1 MGRIE
6 RIAETLFKGGQKLIK
21 KRNLPNVTNPIIA
34 EAKNA
39 EAVGVDIVSVSSKSK
54 SISAAEFDN
63 LTSKIEGLQ
72 YDWASLEEIREL
84 AKLSDG
90 TFNKEVLNLYQRI
103 TNVAKKRGT
112 FLMNPDDIIS
122 FAQAKS
128 GEFLNPKLQSKII
141 EIFENT
147 KTFGEVKA
155 IENLF
160 SGVKR
165 EDVVLKEAFAD
176 FVSEILPT
184 IKEVNRPGCFGVST
198 VELFKKFMEYSGGN
212 TENVIKKLKNMYNN
226 APIKDLNYLS
236 QGIEDSYGSVPEYIL
251 RLIDSGIIPNKKVIE
266 LYNTNPAMLDKA
278 LLGLKKFNF
287 ETTIFKEEYFVNEV
301 LHNNESLVRRYISEY
316 DGKYKFMSA
325 STDIYDSSKFVLK
338 FKDSNYNGVLL
349 QFDKKTQKLIYKQ
362 DINMTPS
369 ELDQT
374 THIRGDKN
382 ILEQSYTIREGFPV
396 LRNEVRT
403 TARDKIYMQQSSVE
417 GVADIY
423 RVTKSGKIEVL
434 SKGFRDPITGE
445 TVIKRNLKSFGGTK
459 SNYRYS
465 SGSSETYNLSYTIKD
480 KSGRELMNINRS
492 VEKIAENHFV
502 HNINGERYE
511 VITNGNFIRV
521 IDSKGRKTVLNL
533 ENLVRDGNPD
543 IISTLKSLPADDL
556 IKIKALKV
564 PRFKSINESGANVS
578 YDAYA
583 ACFDKVKAEAINLGY
598 DSQKSI
604 TVILHELGHLKGDK
618 LSKKTHDRILQVY
631 RKELEAYKQKTA
643 CADNITMDYLIENT
657 EHYLA
662 ESGYGALEEFIAD
675 VNALIKYPN
684 DACYTAERTIKFM
697 EQFPETIAEIAK
709 YL

>member
-301 LHNNESLVRRYISEY
+301 LHNNESLIRRYISEY
-316 DGKYKFMSA
+316 DGRYKFMSA

-349 QFDKKTQKLIYKQ
+349 QFDKKTQRLIYKQ
-362 DINMTPS
+362 NINTTPAKFNRVTS
-369 ELDQT
+369 VNGGNKV
-374 THIRGDKN
+374 I
-382 ILEQSYTIREGFPV
+382 EQSYLIDNGYGILKSETV
-396 LRNEVRT
+396 K
-403 TARDKIYMQQSSVE
+403 TAKDKIYMQQSSVE
-417 GVADIY
+417 GAMDIY
-423 RVTKSGKIEVL
+423 RVGKSGKIEVL
-434 SKGFRDPITGE
+434 SKAFRDPITGE
-445 TVIKRNLKSFGGTK
+445 TVVKRNLKSNGGTK
-459 SNYRYS
+459 SDYRYAS
-465 SGSSETYNLSYTIKD
+465 ATSETYNLSYRIKD
-480 KSGRELMNINRS
+480 KAGNELMNISRS
-492 VEKIAENHFV
+492 VEKLGENHFI
-502 HNINGERYE
+502 HNINGEKYE
-511 VITNGNFIRV
+511 VITNGNFIRI
-521 IDSKGRKTVLNL
+521 IDNKGKKTVLNL
-533 ENLVRDGNPD
+533 KRLVSDCNPD
-543 IISTLKSLPADDL
+543 IIATLKELPADDL
-556 IKIKALKV
+556 IAIKKFNVPYIEIGEESAAYLHLNNSIQKI
-564 PRFKSINESGANVS
+564 SIAGG
-578 YDAYA
+578 
-583 ACFDKVKAEAINLGY
+583 DKRSLA
-598 DSQKSI
+598 
-604 TVILHELGHLKGDK
+604 TILHELGHVKQTK
-618 LSKKTHDRILQVY
+618 FTKANYEKILETY
-631 RKELEAYKQKTA
+631 TKELSLYKQKTH
-643 CADNITMDYLIENT
+643 CTDNITMGYLIENS

-662 ESGYGALEEFIAD
+662 EEGRYGALEEVISD
-675 VNALIKYPN
+675 VNFLIKYPN
-684 DACYTAERTIKFM
+684 DSRDISERTIKFM

>member
-39 EAVGVDIVSVSSKSK
+39 EAVGVDLVSISSKSK

-90 TFNKEVLNLYQRI
+90 TFNKEVLDLYQRI

-147 KTFGEVKA
+147 KTSGEVMA

-176 FVSEILPT
+176 LISEILPT
-184 IKEVNRPGCFGVST
+184 IKEVDRPGCFGDST
-198 VELFKKFMEYSGGN
+198 VDLFKEFMKYSGGN
-212 TENVIKKLKNMYNN
+212 TENVIKKIKNMYNN

-236 QGIEDSYGSVPEYIL
+236 QSIENSYGSVPEYIL
-251 RLIDSGIIPNKKVIE
+251 KLIDSGIIPNKKVIE
-266 LYNTNPAMLDKA
+266 LYNTNPAILDKA

-287 ETTIFKEEYFVNEV
+287 ETTTFKEEYFVNEV
-301 LHNNESLVRRYISEY
+301 LHNNESLIRRYISEY
-316 DGKYKFMSA
+316 DGRYKFMSA

-338 FKDSNYNGVLL
+338 FKDSNYKGVLL
-349 QFDKKTQKLIYKQ
+349 QFDKKTQRLIYKQ
-362 DINMTPS
+362 NINITPAEFNRVTS
-369 ELDQT
+369 VNGGNKV
-374 THIRGDKN
+374 I
-382 ILEQSYTIREGFPV
+382 EQSYLIDNGCGILKSETV
-396 LRNEVRT
+396 T
-403 TARDKIYMQQSSVE
+403 TAKDKIYMQQSSVE
-417 GVADIY
+417 GAMDIY
-423 RVTKSGKIEVL
+423 RVGKSGKIEVL
-434 SKGFRDPITGE
+434 SKAFIDPITGE
-445 TVIKRNLKSFGGTK
+445 TVVKRNLKSNGGTK
-459 SNYRYS
+459 SDYRYAS
-465 SGSSETYNLSYTIKD
+465 ATSETYNLSYRIKD
-480 KSGRELMNINRS
+480 KAGNELMNISRS
-492 VEKIAENHFV
+492 VEKLGENHFI
-502 HNINGERYE
+502 HNINGEKYE
-511 VITNGNFIRV
+511 VITNGNFIRI
-521 IDSKGRKTVLNL
+521 IDNKGKKTVLNL
-533 ENLVRDGNPD
+533 KKLVPDCNPD
-543 IISTLKSLPADDL
+543 IIATLKELPADDL
-556 IKIKALKV
+556 IAIKKFNVPYIEIGEESAAYLHFNNGIQKI
-564 PRFKSINESGANVS
+564 SIAGG
-578 YDAYA
+578 
-583 ACFDKVKAEAINLGY
+583 DKRSLA
-598 DSQKSI
+598 
-604 TVILHELGHLKGDK
+604 TILHELGHVKQTK
-618 LSKKTHDRILQVY
+618 FTKANYEKIIETY
-631 RKELEAYKQKTA
+631 TKELSLYKQKTH
-643 CADNITMDYLIENT
+643 CTDNITMGYLIENS

-662 ESGYGALEEFIAD
+662 EEGRYGALEEVISD
-675 VNALIKYPN
+675 VNFLIKYPN
-684 DACYTAERTIKFM
+684 DSRDISERTIKFM
-697 EQFPETIAEIAK
+697 EQFPETIAEITK